1 MPSLPASGCQV
12 ENQDDQRRNQQKV
25 DQATGDMKA
34 ETEKPY
40 DQENHHNCPK
50 HIRLLSAS

>member
-1 MPSLPASGCQV
+1 
-12 ENQDDQRRNQQKV
+12 
-25 DQATGDMKA
+25 MKA